1 LIPLSPPSPE
11 HKGIKEEDKRI
22 ERERERERERVREVL
37 VKDGGDVKKK
47 GQKKERGRE

>member
-1 LIPLSPPSPE
+1 LR
-11 HKGIKEEDKRI
+11 GR